1 MEETNTERDMKK
13 ARLKALE
20 EQLVAVAREITAHAQ
35 SPAFAIP
42 YSHGDT
48 IRYVIIGNA
57 GACQGLVT
65 NVRNRE
71 RMNKKV
77 KKK

>member
-1 MEETNTERDMKK
+1 MEETQTERDMQK

-42 YSHGDT
+42 YTHGDV
-48 IRYVIIGNA
+48 IRYVMIGS
-57 GACQGLVT
+57 GAALQGLVT
-65 NVRNRE
+65 NVRTRE
-71 RMNKKV
+71 RLNKKA